1 MVSVVVVKHVQ
12 VLTRNSQGPVQ
23 TWACGVFSMGGY
35 IIIAINGLLL
45 MMNLLE
51 CSESIVGEVDPVGV
65 FVE

>member
-1 MVSVVVVKHVQ
+1 
-12 VLTRNSQGPVQ
+12 
-23 TWACGVFSMGGY
+23 MGGY

-51 CSESIVGEVDPVGV
+51 CSEAIVGEVDPVEV